1 MGRRRIDRAPGALP
15 RQNPLF
21 NYSDREALFILGG
34 MLVGFPEWKRL
45 VQEGG
50 VPLASERLFD
60 RASECIRAEKTLRE
74 YREKARARAFARRAR
89 LRSEAEEG

>member
-1 MGRRRIDRAPGALP
+1 MPRRRIDRAPGALP
-15 RQNPLF
+15 RQSPLF
-21 NYSDREALFILGG
+21 KYTEHEILSIVGS

-50 VPLASERLFD
+50 VALASERLFD

-89 LRSEAEEG
+89 LRAEAEEG